1 MDKKWIPWII
11 VAAVAAVIVIVIAI
25 NTGNDGEETAA
36 TTTTVSET
44 STTTG
49 ETTTTTPGDT
59 TTTTPGDTT
68 TSVPDTTTPPT
79 TEAPAAPEITIG
91 SANFT
96 ESALVAEIYAQALES
111 AGFKVNRQLN
121 IGPREIYAPA
131 LESGELDL
139 VPEYTGS
146 ALTFLGGTPTPDS
159 DETYAA
165 LQQAWEPK
173 GITVLAYA
181 PAQDKNGFVVTRAT
195 ADSLGVSK
203 LSDLAA
209 HNDTL
214 ILGGPPECPERDFCL
229 KGLEN
234 VYGLSFKE
242 FKSLDAG
249 GPLTVAALK
258 GDEIQV
264 GLMFTS
270 DGTIAAE
277 DFVLLEDDKNM
288 QPAENV
294 VPVVRT
300 EVVDAAGGGLVDTLG
315 AVSGKLTT
323 GDLTE
328 MNKQVGFDGKDPED
342 VAAEWLKNAGITG

>member
-59 TTTTPGDTT
+59 TT
-68 TSVPDTTTPPT
+68 SVPDTTTPPT

-96 ESALVAEIYAQALES
+96 ESSLVAEIYAQALES
-111 AGFKVNRQLN
+111 AGFKVNREFN
-121 IGPREIYAPA
+121 IGSREIYAPA

-195 ADSLGVSK
+195 ADALGVSK

-229 KGLEN
+229 KGLED

-249 GPLTVAALK
+249 GPLTVEALK

-294 VPVVRT
+294 VPAVRT
-300 EVVDAAGGGLVDTLG
+300 EVVDAAGSGLVDTLG
-315 AVSGKLTT
+315 AVSEKLTT
-323 GDLTE
+323 EDLTE
-328 MNKQVGFDGKDPED
+328 MNKQVGFDGEDPED
-342 VAAEWLKNAGITG
+342 VAAGWLKKVGITG